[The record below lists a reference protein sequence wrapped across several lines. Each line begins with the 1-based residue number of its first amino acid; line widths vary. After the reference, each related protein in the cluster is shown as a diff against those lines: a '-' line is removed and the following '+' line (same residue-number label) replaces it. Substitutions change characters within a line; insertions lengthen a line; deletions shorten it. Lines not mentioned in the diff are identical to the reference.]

1 MEAEINS
8 YPTRLIGRRRL
19 SERTFEIRFSRPPG
33 FAFKAGQRIRIHHR
47 SVARDYTPVSAP
59 GESDITFCIRKVDT
73 GLFTPLLSTAQIG
86 SRFDFSGPAGYFT
99 FKPSGRPPIFVAT
112 GTGIAPYC
120 AMARAGVRGFT
131 LLHGVDTPD
140 DLYYRPEL
148 ESAADLYVPCI
159 SKEYPSATKYFRGW
173 VTEYLQY
180 HPPPAPGDFYLC
192 GRREMIRDVTWLV
205 DEKYEGSRIYTETF
219 Y

>member
-1 MEAEINS
+1 LEAEIIS
-8 YPTRLIGRRRL
+8 YPTRLIDRRRL

-33 FAFKAGQRIRIHHR
+33 LAFKAGQRMRIHHQ

-59 GESDITFCIRKVDT
+59 GDPDIIFCIRKVDT
-73 GLFTPLLSTAQIG
+73 GLFTHLLSTTEIG

-99 FKPSGRPPIFVAT
+99 FRPSGRPPVFVAT

-120 AMARAGVRGFT
+120 SMARAGVRGFI
-131 LLHGVDTPD
+131 LLHGVDTPE
-140 DLYYRPEL
+140 DLYYRPEF

-159 SKEYPSATKYFRGW
+159 SKAYPSAAKYFRGR
-173 VTEYLQY
+173 VTEYLQT

-205 DEKYEGSRIYTETF
+205 DEKYEGCRIYTETF